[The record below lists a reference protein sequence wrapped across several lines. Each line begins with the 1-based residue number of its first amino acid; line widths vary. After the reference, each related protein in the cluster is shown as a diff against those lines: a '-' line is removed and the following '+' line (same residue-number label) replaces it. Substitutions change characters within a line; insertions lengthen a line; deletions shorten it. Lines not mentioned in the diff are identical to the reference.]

1 MTSSNSRKPPFRAEH
16 VGSFV
21 RPERLLHA
29 ARAHRAGGLDAE
41 DYKAI
46 QDDCIR
52 DVVAMQDEIG
62 MPTVTDGEFRRRV
75 WSGGFTDAVEG
86 MGVRNEGTLS
96 FKKGDE
102 DLGVPP
108 SPYAESKLKRRQ
120 RIVTDDYD
128 FLKSLTP
135 KGLPKVTVASPTVM
149 HFFLGPKSF
158 NEDVYPDVN
167 AYFADLARLYRE
179 EIDDLAAAGCSFLQ
193 LDDTALPCNCDN
205 GARRAVA
212 ERGEDP
218 DELTER
224 YVELINASVAD
235 RPDGMTVGLHTC
247 RGNLKGAWMAEGGYE
262 AIAEAIFD
270 RLDVDVYLMEYDTP
284 RAGDFR
290 PLRFLPEGKTVVL
303 GLISTKT
310 PELEPK
316 DDLKR
321 RIDEAA
327 QFTPLDRLAIG
338 PQCGFSSGGGG
349 GQTVTEDDTRRKL
362 ELVLEVAD
370 DVWGNN

>member
-1 MTSSNSRKPPFRAEH
+1 MMSQPNLKI
-16 VGSFV
+16 G
-21 RPERLLHA
+21 RPRQLYL
-29 ARAHRAGGLDAE
+29 
-41 DYKAI
+41 
-46 QDDCIR
+46 
-52 DVVAMQDEIG
+52 
-62 MPTVTDGEFRRRV
+62 GE
-75 WSGGFTDAVEG
+75 
-86 MGVRNEGTLS
+86 
-96 FKKGDE
+96 K
-102 DLGVPP
+102 
-108 SPYAESKLKRRQ
+108 PYAESKLKRRQ